1 MLLVLLQSTAGMPRM
16 WRCRWVLVLSL
27 CPSAM
32 LIGLCSSYT
41 PRSQLVTWRVAAGA
55 VQLRRLP
62 QLAADTPLYML
73 LQLFEVG
80 GSHMALLTKPRQGS
94 ISSLPKVKSGVI
106 WAGAVETELTFC
118 CG

>member
-1 MLLVLLQSTAGMPRM
+1 
-16 WRCRWVLVLSL
+16 
-27 CPSAM
+27 
-32 LIGLCSSYT
+32 
-41 PRSQLVTWRVAAGA
+41 
-55 VQLRRLP
+55 
-62 QLAADTPLYML
+62 ML